1 MLTVM
6 SCPRSHFVH
15 AVASSRDVG
24 CRSGVIVRRF
34 HPLVPGELVPGKEIT
49 SGTIPATCAKRV
61 GIPLVIAPRGVLIDG
76 SETCV

>member
-6 SCPRSHFVH
+6 SCPRSHLVH

-24 CRSGVIVRRF
+24 CRFGVIVRRF
-34 HPLVPGELVPGKEIT
+34 HPLVPGQLVPGKEIT

-61 GIPLVIAPRGVLIDG
+61 GVPLVIASTGALIDG